1 MKWEIGLRYR
11 PLNIQLPL
19 QLPVTQDFIELEAPG
34 TWERM
39 REEYDVLGLF
49 PDGHVMAQLR
59 PRFNRFFT
67 SRDIAKLRNGA
78 SVTAAGLVIRR
89 QRPHG
94 KVVFLTLEDEFGH
107 IPCMVFGKVY
117 EQYEHTFRSA
127 FLIIKGRLTRREG
140 TCNVVIQ
147 RARPFNA
154 LEKMPRS
161 KDWC

>member
-1 MKWEIGLRYR
+1 
-11 PLNIQLPL
+11 
-19 QLPVTQDFIELEAPG
+19 
-34 TWERM
+34 M
-39 REEYDVLGLF
+39 REEYAVLGLS

-59 PRFNRFFT
+59 PRFNGFFT
-67 SRDIAKLRNGA
+67 SREIAKLRDGA

-107 IPCMVFGKVY
+107 IPCIVFGKVY

-147 RARPFNA
+147 SVRQFNA
-154 LEKMPRS
+154 LEKIPRS